1 MLKGTELTVEK
12 DGFYG
17 IYYPNPRGA
26 SAAMIAM
33 AGDACDDYMARKC
46 VKWLH
51 GFGLNV
57 LAMSPG
63 PRDYSC
69 HNYPVERFG
78 KAINWLKEKKNTKV
92 GIFGASTTGMLALLA
107 ASCYPAISMT
117 VAISPSDFVMEGYYQ
132 ENGVERPGEGESTV
146 SVSGVPLPYLP
157 FAYRHP
163 EYWQKIKEE
172 SRRGKNMIAS
182 REMFDRSEQL
192 HPVTEAERIKTER
205 IQGTL
210 VLLGAEDDCL
220 WDTCKYIRRIEARLR
235 EKNSPC
241 QIKVLLYEH
250 ATHFLFPQSL
260 MKLLLPIGSGLLPRL
275 AFQAARDYPKQC
287 RQARTDADKQ
297 VRQALSAWLA

>member
-1 MLKGTELTVEK
+1 MNKTELTVEK

-17 IYYPNPRGA
+17 IYYPNPQES

-33 AGDACDDYMARKC
+33 AGDACDDYMAKKC

-51 GFGLNV
+51 GLGLNV

-69 HNYPVERFG
+69 HNYPIERFG
-78 KAINWLKEKKNTKV
+78 RAIAYLKQKKNTKF
-92 GIFGASTTGMLALLA
+92 GFFGASTTGMLALLA
-107 ASCYPAISMT
+107 ASFYPEITMT

-132 ENGVERPGEGESTV
+132 EKGVERPGDGESTV
-146 SVSGVPLPYLP
+146 SVGGVPLPYLP

-163 EYWQKIKEE
+163 EYWQKIQEE
-172 SRRGKNMIAS
+172 AKRGKNMIAS

-192 HPVTEAERIKTER
+192 HPVTEAERIKVEK
-205 IQGTL
+205 IQGRM

-220 WDTCKYIRRIEARLR
+220 WDTCKYIRRIEERLR

-241 QIKVLLYEH
+241 QVQALLYEH

-260 MKLLLPIGSGLLPRL
+260 MKMLLPIGSGLLPKL
-275 AFQAARDYPKQC
+275 AFQAARAYPKAC
-287 RQARTDADKQ
+287 KQARMDADQK
-297 VRQALSAWLA
+297 VKAALSGWFA